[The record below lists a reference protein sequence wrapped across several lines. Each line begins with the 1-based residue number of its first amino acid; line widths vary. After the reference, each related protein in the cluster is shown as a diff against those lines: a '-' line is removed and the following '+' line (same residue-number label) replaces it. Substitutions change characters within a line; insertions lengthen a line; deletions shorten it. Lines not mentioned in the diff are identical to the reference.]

1 MNKIDM
7 SSDGIDLRLR
17 RLSELRELCL
27 SLKWAGKKEGLN
39 SKQKEPIKFS
49 LEVQQKLDN

>member
-27 SLKWAGKKEGLN
+27 SLKLAGKKAGLN
-39 SKQKEPIKFS
+39 SKEKNQIQNSSESIEKI
-49 LEVQQKLDN
+49 